1 MDPSGTTWISKK
13 FLQELKKRLK
23 QIKARI
29 DTKFKFPAFVVNA
42 KYDFPL
48 DPALRDE
55 YETFITQS
63 VEDGLL
69 EVQRGPGMSL
79 AGDRWSDTYIESAYK
94 QGMAN
99 AYNRGGY
106 ATITGMATEDW
117 ISANF
122 FTPFHENRVELVFSR
137 AYEQLHGLSDTM
149 ASQLRAILAEG
160 MIEGRNPRYIAKMLN
175 ERIDG
180 LGLSR
185 AELIARTEVM
195 RAHSEASLDTYD
207 LFQEE
212 GVELL
217 VEFLYTNDTRVCPKC
232 VSFGTAEDGGRRRM
246 TIQEARGVLPLHP
259 NCRCVWLPVPKGL

>member
-1 MDPSGTTWISKK
+1 
-13 FLQELKKRLK
+13 
-23 QIKARI
+23 
-29 DTKFKFPAFVVNA
+29 
-42 KYDFPL
+42 
-48 DPALRDE
+48 
-55 YETFITQS
+55 
-63 VEDGLL
+63 
-69 EVQRGPGMSL
+69 
-79 AGDRWSDTYIESAYK
+79 
-94 QGMAN
+94 
-99 AYNRGGY
+99 
-106 ATITGMATEDW
+106 
-117 ISANF
+117 
-122 FTPFHENRVELVFSR
+122 
-137 AYEQLHGLSDTM
+137 M